1 MIYEDEGAEK
11 LALEGEFEL
20 AIPFSLY
27 AYNNGDVK
35 INVFPS
41 LRADAEEF
49 LSRFSGDVM
58 FTEGVDWAHRRFRG
72 FLEQH
77 GYSTDDETG
86 YFLDYRVEG
95 AHSGLILPGTFRVSG
110 GEKLENLTGYDFETL
125 SGYGH
130 ICFALEADGKIV
142 SAACTNYPFILADG
156 DQEERIIEIGVETA
170 PEYRRRGYGISCA
183 AALATELYSRGMD
196 VLYECAS
203 GNEGS
208 VALVKRLGGKLF
220 AKNFCV
226 VGRKTDD

>member
-11 LALEGEFEL
+11 LALEGEFEI

-27 AYNNGDVK
+27 AYNDGEVK

-49 LSRFSGDVM
+49 LSLFSGGEM
-58 FTEGVDWAHRRFRG
+58 FTEGVDWAYRRFGG
-72 FLEQH
+72 FLEKH
-77 GYSTDDETG
+77 GYSPDGDKG

-95 AHSGLILPGTFRVSG
+95 ADSGLILPGTFKVSG
-110 GEKLENLTGYDFETL
+110 GEKLENLTGYELGTL
-125 SGYGH
+125 AGYGH
-130 ICFALEADGKIV
+130 ACFALETDGKIV
-142 SAACTNYPFILADG
+142 SAACTNYPLILADG

-170 PEYRRRGYGISCA
+170 PEHRRRGYGISCA
-183 AALATELYSRGMD
+183 AALVRELYSRGMD

-208 VALVKRLGGKLF
+208 VALVKRLGGKIF

-226 VGRKTDD
+226 VGRKIDG